1 MKKMKVLRPARLE
14 RIPNEWNIP
23 GTGEIVDAFPRSE
36 AIELIADGVPSWKRN
51 QLESGYG
58 TSRNYAGHKTNSAHR
73 AKADLDGRKL
83 RLSNAAPV
91 GSLTSVQRSGRLRRP
106 LVEVKDPHI
115 ETALEQIL
123 YAMTPQESEPRERP
137 RPLVLGSKLRRGGAV
152 IWQGPS
158 VPPLGLK
165 RTVYTRIR

>member
-1 MKKMKVLRPARLE
+1 MSPH
-14 RIPNEWNIP
+14 
-23 GTGEIVDAFPRSE
+23 
-36 AIELIADGVPSWKRN
+36 
-51 QLESGYG
+51 G
-58 TSRNYAGHKTNSAHR
+58 TSRTYAGHKTNSAHR

-91 GSLTSVQRSGRLRRP
+91 GSLTSVQRSGRLGRP

-137 RPLVLGSKLRRGGAV
+137 RPLSWAQSCGGAV
-152 IWQGPS
+152 QSSGRVHPFPHSDLSAQCTRASGNQPQSSMPTGSIGPGRAPVG
-158 VPPLGLK
+158 VPMFSKCGVGKPRL
-165 RTVYTRIR
+165 